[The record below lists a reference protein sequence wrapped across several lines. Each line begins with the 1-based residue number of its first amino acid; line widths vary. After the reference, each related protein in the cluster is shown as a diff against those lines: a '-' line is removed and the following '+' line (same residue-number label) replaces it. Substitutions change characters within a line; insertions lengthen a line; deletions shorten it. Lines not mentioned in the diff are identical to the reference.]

1 MKLKAILFDL
11 DGTLLPMNQEKF
23 VKAYFT
29 SLTEKIRI
37 SGFNEEKNIKAIYTG
52 IKAMVLNDGIKTNEV
67 VFWDNYKQIID
78 ENINNIENIF
88 NDFYINDFKKLQ
100 NVCGFNKQSSEIIEY
115 LYNQGITLI
124 LATNPL
130 FPFVATKQ
138 RIEWAGINPE
148 YFEYVT
154 TFENSS
160 FCKPNIK
167 YYYEILNKLDLQV
180 EECIMIG
187 NDVKEDMIVKD
198 IGMKCFLIT
207 NDLINKENL
216 NIDNISKG
224 TFDDFIQ
231 YIKNEISEN

>member
-29 SLTEKIRI
+29 FLTEKIRI

-52 IKAMVLNDGIKTNEV
+52 IKVMVLNDGIKTNEV

-78 ENINNIENIF
+78 EDINNIENIF
-88 NDFYINDFKKLQ
+88 NDFYINDFKELQ

-130 FPFVATKQ
+130 FPFVAIKQ

-148 YFEYVT
+148 YFNYIT

-167 YYYEILNKLDLQV
+167 YYYEILNKLNLQI

-216 NIDNISKG
+216 NTDNISKG
-224 TFDDFIQ
+224 TFDDFMQ